1 MQANEKYPGKRQ
13 RMTSNELLLFA
24 AGVGLY
30 NLVTGTIS
38 ICSDVRYNRAFQFG
52 GGRLQ
57 PDGGFHV

>member
-1 MQANEKYPGKRQ
+1 
-13 RMTSNELLLFA
+13 MTSNELMLFA

-52 GGRLQ
+52 EGQ
-57 PDGGFHV
+57 TST